1 MLQIR
6 VKASCGSDPMACWLY
21 ASPWCPNKALPV
33 SMVRSEAS
41 SRLINAHH
49 ATALSMQANMDAS
62 FQRQKLQAKMEQL
75 ALSKDWHR
83 VAGPDGSV
91 NINALL
97 SS

>member
-1 MLQIR
+1 
-6 VKASCGSDPMACWLY
+6 
-21 ASPWCPNKALPV
+21 
-33 SMVRSEAS
+33 
-41 SRLINAHH
+41 
-49 ATALSMQANMDAS
+49 MDAS